1 MTDQQRFDTIAG
13 WGYDYMITP
22 NMDRIAN
29 EGVSFRQAY
38 CPGATCIASRAAIF
52 TGMYAHNTGAYS
64 FDHWADQ
71 RNWVQDLADN
81 GYWCVNIGKM
91 HFSPR
96 DVPGGFHERI
106 IVENPTNR
114 THAMGGADDD
124 WGRYL
129 SFHGQTRPNDRTSTD
144 PDWLEK
150 HQGVP
155 WHLEERFHSDVFIG
169 DSAVAWIDNYQGDK
183 PLFLQVGLTGPHE
196 PWDPLPRHLKLY
208 QDKEMPPR
216 YLKEG
221 ELAEKP
227 PQHQAHLE
235 FHANTGHESQID
247 LRSASDDE
255 IAEMKR
261 HYFAKIT
268 TVDEQ
273 VGRVLDSLEA
283 RGWLENS
290 LLIFCSD
297 HGEMLGDHG
306 LAYKWLM
313 YDPIVHIPLIIRHP
327 GSVGAPCE
335 VTDLVSLMDLGPTIL
350 DAAGV
355 DVPTNL
361 EGRSLLPY
369 LNDEAIQPREVCLLR
384 GQLPDHDALQDPQA
398 GLLHRPGTGGTL
410 RSGCRST

>member
-1 MTDQQRFDTIAG
+1 MPWAEPTTTGD
-13 WGYDYMITP
+13 
-22 NMDRIAN
+22 
-29 EGVSFRQAY
+29 
-38 CPGATCIASRAAIF
+38 AI
-52 TGMYAHNTGAYS
+52 
-64 FDHWADQ
+64 
-71 RNWVQDLADN
+71 
-81 GYWCVNIGKM
+81 
-91 HFSPR
+91 
-96 DVPGGFHERI
+96 
-106 IVENPTNR
+106 
-114 THAMGGADDD
+114 
-124 WGRYL
+124 L
-129 SFHGQTRPNDRTSTD
+129 SFHGQVRPNDRNSTD
-144 PDWLEK
+144 PDWLK
-150 HQGVP
+150 KYQGVP

-196 PWDPLPRHLKLY
+196 PWDPLPRHLNLY

-261 HYFAKIT
+261 HYYAKIT

-327 GSVGAPCE
+327 GSVGAPGE

-350 DAAGV
+350 DAAGI

-369 LNDEAIQPREVCLLR
+369 LNDEAIQPREFVFCEDNYQIMMRSKIHKLVYYIGQEQGELYDLVADPHELDNLWNLSRHESLKNELISSLLAWFT
-384 GQLPDHDALQDPQA
+384 GSTYWNA
-398 GLLHRPGTGGTL
+398 GYRQNRRPHYRLRWPGTGNAHLHGG
-410 RSGCRST
+410 SQNMQSKGNQVF